1 MNFFLQKN
9 RNNMN
14 QQKLS
19 IAIMAGGQGKRM
31 KSSLPK
37 FLHRVNDKE
46 MIVYSIEACFA
57 LPNVD
62 KIYIIV
68 NPSVVD
74 QCAYLLDLF
83 PECLEFILQETPQGT
98 GHAIQCLYQQKKLQD
113 TLLVLNADMPL
124 IQTFIL
130 EALLEQTV
138 GKSGIIGAE
147 LDNPKGYGRLLLKT
161 GSLEL
166 DHIEEDK
173 DCKDPT
179 NQLCNMGV
187 YSFLV
192 TDLDKYLPCLDNNNA
207 SNEYYLTQIFE
218 FIPETIVYRVPQK
231 DYIYLK
237 GVNTPEE
244 LKEISLLNESIRA
257 RKIIATHSSNKKEDN

>member
-1 MNFFLQKN
+1 MKTSIFFLQMN

-14 QQKLS
+14 PKKNKLS

-31 KSSLPK
+31 KSDLPK
-37 FLHRVNDKE
+37 FLHRVDDKE
-46 MIVYSIEACFA
+46 MIVYSIEACLA

-62 KIYIIV
+62 KIYIIL

-74 QCAYLLDLF
+74 QCSYLLHLF
-83 PECLEFILQETPQGT
+83 PQRLEFILQETPQGT
-98 GHAIQCLYQQKKLQD
+98 GHAIQCLYYQKKLQD

-130 EALLEQTV
+130 DALLEQTV

-147 LDNPKGYGRLLLKT
+147 LENPKGYGRLLLKT

-179 NQLCNMGV
+179 NKLCNMGV

-207 SNEYYLTQIFE
+207 SHEYYLTQIFE
-218 FIPETIVYRVPQK
+218 FIPETIVYRVPQEN
-231 DYIYLK
+231 YIYLK

-244 LKEISLLNESIRA
+244 LKEICLLNESICA
-257 RKIIATHSSNKKEDN
+257 RKIITTS